1 MRRILLFLV
10 LLILLFPVFAGSLD
24 SADSV
29 ETVYGQF
36 LYDDSASSNPNLGIV
51 TENNRKYLSKEVT
64 LTATLSEG
72 IMGKLLDIGF
82 SNTDAI
88 GKYYEEVSGDALF
101 SGDITLEDD
110 DANGIATGPDSLYV
124 FYKVLMQEPPF
135 DIRVS
140 IDNPLTLI
148 KTDGTT
154 DTTKVIQWS
163 ATLNKGNEAKMISS
177 NGPKTALLY
186 SHTEDSENHAM
197 DVYKLTILAQYES
210 TDKRGDIPAGT
221 YTANLKI
228 EVTKN

>member
-10 LLILLFPVFAGSLD
+10 LLTLLFPVSAGSLD
-24 SADSV
+24 YLDSI
-29 ETVYGQF
+29 ESIEGQF
-36 LYDDSASSNPNLGIV
+36 LYDGSNLGRF
-51 TENNRKYLSKEVT
+51 TDSNRTYLSKEVT

-88 GKYYEEVSGDALF
+88 GKYYEEVSESALF
-101 SGDITLEDD
+101 SGDITLEDN
-110 DANGIATGPDSLYV
+110 DANGIATGPDNLYV

-135 DIRVS
+135 DICVS
-140 IDNPLTLI
+140 IDNPLTLK

-163 ATLNKGNEAKMISS
+163 ATLNNGNEAKTISS
-177 NGPKTALLY
+177 NGTKTALLY

-197 DVYKLTILAQYES
+197 DVYKLTISAQYES

>member
-1 MRRILLFLV
+1 MRRILLFLA
-10 LLILLFPVFAGSLD
+10 LLTLLFPVFAGSLD
-24 SADSV
+24 DAGSIEKV
-29 ETVYGQF
+29 PGQF
-36 LYDDSASSNPNLGIV
+36 LYDNDSSNPNLGIV
-51 TENNRKYLSKEVT
+51 TENNRTYLSKEVT

-72 IMGKLLDIGF
+72 IMGELLDIGF

-88 GKYYEEVSGDALF
+88 GKYYEEVSEDALF

-140 IDNPLTLI
+140 IDNPLTLK

-163 ATLNKGNEAKMISS
+163 ATLNNGNKEKMISS
-177 NGPKTALLY
+177 DGPKTALLY

>member
-10 LLILLFPVFAGSLD
+10 LLTLLFPVSAGSLD
-24 SADSV
+24 EADSMEEV
-29 ETVYGQF
+29 SGQF
-36 LYDDSASSNPNLGIV
+36 LYDGSNLGRF
-51 TENNRKYLSKEVT
+51 TDSNRTYLSKEVT

-88 GKYYEEVSGDALF
+88 GKYYEEVSEDALF
-101 SGDITLEDD
+101 SGDITLEDN
-110 DANGIATGPDSLYV
+110 DANGIATGPDNLYV

-135 DIRVS
+135 DICVS
-140 IDNPLTLI
+140 IDNPLTLK

-163 ATLNKGNEAKMISS
+163 ATLNNGYKEKTISS
-177 NGPKTALLY
+177 NGTNALLY

-197 DVYKLTILAQYES
+197 DVYKLTISAQYES

>member
-10 LLILLFPVFAGSLD
+10 LFTLLFPVSAGSLNEAV
-24 SADSV
+24 SMEEVS
-29 ETVYGQF
+29 GQF
-36 LYDDSASSNPNLGIV
+36 LYDGSNLGRF
-51 TENNRKYLSKEVT
+51 TDGSRTYLSKEVT

-110 DANGIATGPDSLYV
+110 DVNGIATGPDNLYV

-135 DIRVS
+135 DILVS
-140 IDNPLTLI
+140 IDNPLTLT

-163 ATLNKGNEAKMISS
+163 ATLNNGNEEKMISS
-177 NGPKTALLY
+177 NGTKTALLY

-210 TDKRGDIPAGT
+210 TDKRGDIPTGT